1 MLLFSKFII
10 YKLYLFFSTS
20 INSGDIY
27 LLKTYSFINFLNY
40 YSLFSLI
47 FIIDHFFLIKIIISG
62 LISMIFYNY
71 ISLNILE
78 TKLFISR
85 YVNFYLFS
93 IYELIL
99 FSKLNFCYVL
109 IKLFSINS

>member
-40 YSLFSLI
+40 YCLLSLI
-47 FIIDHFFLIKIIISG
+47 FIIDHFFFRKIIIAG
-62 LISMIFYNY
+62 LISIIIYYNAVSD
-71 ISLNILE
+71 I
-78 TKLFISR
+78 
-85 YVNFYLFS
+85 
-93 IYELIL
+93 
-99 FSKLNFCYVL
+99 
-109 IKLFSINS
+109 